1 MPLEVVKRTPET
13 PTVTSG
19 GSELSP
25 IEAKVSTPVT
35 AVVTTHNARAT
46 LLSCLESLRSAGP
59 IEEVLLFDSGST
71 DGCLDELNGC
81 HQHIIVERIAKN
93 VGPCVTR
100 NLGLKRASHPRVLFV
115 DDDMVLEPGVVER
128 LSLALDE
135 NPRAALAGP
144 TVVFASNA
152 NVIQYAGGTA
162 HFAGL
167 PHLLRIGK
175 EPERRPQT
183 QSVDVLTA
191 GCLLADRGRVEAVG
205 GFDEDYFFLAEDVD
219 LSLRLRQ
226 NGFELLL
233 VPSAVV
239 QNVGG
244 TAGLS
249 LRDEAYPSRR
259 VELHSRNRWL
269 LIAKLYDPWTIFI
282 LLPGL
287 AVYETAWMIFAL
299 FSGHLTAYLRG
310 KWRASTLLLRSFRR
324 KREHAHKQVPDREL
338 LGAPP
343 MTFTRTAL
351 AQPFASR
358 GATILDGWLRMW
370 WVVLR
375 GALQ

>member
-1 MPLEVVKRTPET
+1 MSK
-13 PTVTSG
+13 
-19 GSELSP
+19 
-25 IEAKVSTPVT
+25 PVT

-46 LLSCLESLRSAGP
+46 LLRCLESLRRAGP
-59 IEEVLLFDSGST
+59 IAEVLLFDSGST
-71 DGCLDELNGC
+71 DGCIDDLNGC
-81 HQHIIVERIAKN
+81 HGDIVVERIPTN

-100 NLGLKRASHPRVLFV
+100 NLGLQKARSPRVLFV
-115 DDDMVLEPGVVER
+115 DDDMILEPGVVER
-128 LSLALDE
+128 LSEALDE
-135 NPRAALAGP
+135 HPTAALAGP
-144 TVVFASNA
+144 TIVFAGHLD
-152 NVIQYAGGTA
+152 VIQYAGGRA

-167 PHLLRIGK
+167 PHLLGLGQR
-175 EPERRPQT
+175 PERLMST
-183 QSVDVLTA
+183 QPVDVLTA
-191 GCLLADRGRVEAVG
+191 GCLLADRDRVLSVG

-226 NGFELLL
+226 KGYELLM

-244 TAGLS
+244 TSGVS

-259 VELHSRNRWL
+259 VEMHSRNRWL

-287 AVYETAWMIFAL
+287 AVYETAWILFAL
-299 FSGHLTAYLRG
+299 CTGHLRAYLRG
-310 KWRASTLLLRSFRR
+310 KWRASTLLLKSFRR
-324 KREHAHKQVPDREL
+324 KREHARKHVPDRDL

-343 MTFTRTAL
+343 MTFTKAAL
-351 AQPFASR
+351 AQPFAER
-358 GATILDGWLRMW
+358 GATLLDGWLRMW

>member
-1 MPLEVVKRTPET
+1 MT
-13 PTVTSG
+13 
-19 GSELSP
+19 
-25 IEAKVSTPVT
+25 TPVT
-35 AVVTTHNARAT
+35 AVVTTHNAGAT
-46 LLSCLESLRSAGP
+46 LLRCLDSLRTAGP
-59 IEEVLLFDSGST
+59 IAEILVIDSGST
-71 DGCLDELNGC
+71 DGCLDQLNGR
-81 HQHIIVERIAKN
+81 HSDIVVERLPTN

-100 NLGLKRASHPRVLFV
+100 NIGLQRARSSRVLFV
-115 DDDMVLEPGVVER
+115 DDDMVLEPGIVER
-128 LSLALDE
+128 LSEALDN

-144 TVVFASNA
+144 TVVFASQA
-152 NVIQYAGGTA
+152 NVIQYAVGTA

-167 PHLLRIGK
+167 PHLLRLGQK
-175 EPERRPQT
+175 PDRCPNTET
-183 QSVDVLTA
+183 VDVLTA
-191 GCLLADRGRVEAVG
+191 GCLLADRERALSVG
-205 GFDEDYFFLAEDVD
+205 GFDEDYFYLAEDVD

-226 NGFELLL
+226 KGYELLL
-233 VPSAVV
+233 VASAVV

-244 TAGLS
+244 SEGVS
-249 LRDEAYPSRR
+249 LRDEDYPSRR

-287 AVYETAWMIFAL
+287 AVYETAWIIFAL
-299 FSGHLTAYLRG
+299 FTGHLTAYLRG

-324 KREHAHKQVPDREL
+324 KRDHARKQIPDRSL

-351 AQPFASR
+351 SQPFAER
-358 GATILDGWLRMW
+358 GATMLDGWLRMW